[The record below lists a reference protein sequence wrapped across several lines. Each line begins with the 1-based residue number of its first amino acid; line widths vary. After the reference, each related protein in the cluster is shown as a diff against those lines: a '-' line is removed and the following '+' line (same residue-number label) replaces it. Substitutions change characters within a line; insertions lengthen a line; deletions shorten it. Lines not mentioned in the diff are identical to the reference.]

1 MKQFLFKILLFSA
14 PVFIVGSILFLLAD
28 GYSDPFYIRFT
39 TRQQSSLILGTSRA
53 AQGVQPQVLNA
64 VLGRH
69 DLFNYSFTRGNSPYG
84 PIYLNSI
91 KKKLNPH
98 AKNGIFIITVD
109 AWSLASDVKNPN
121 DSKVFEEVTSV
132 LAATK
137 YVNTNPNISYLVSA
151 YDQQYIK
158 LLWKN
163 KYVLGNKNMFL
174 HDDGWL
180 ELTVDMDPEIIR
192 EGTKSKALDYKT
204 NVLPFYK
211 YSALRYQYLIETVQ
225 YLKQFGQVYL
235 VRLPIDPQMMAID
248 NALVPDLD
256 MLTQQISSRCHVPY
270 LNLTPQN
277 EQWQY
282 IDGNHL
288 YKDSGKEV
296 SREIAEWILK
306 QQPQS

>member
-1 MKQFLFKILLFSA
+1 MKQFLFKTLLFSA
-14 PVFIVGSILFLLAD
+14 PVFIVGGILFLLAD

-39 TRQQSSLILGTSRA
+39 TPPQSSLILGTSRA
-53 AQGVQPQVLNA
+53 AQGVQPQVINA

-91 KKKLNPH
+91 KKKLNPDT
-98 AKNGIFIITVD
+98 KNGIFIITVD
-109 AWSLASDVKNPN
+109 AFSLASDAKNPN
-121 DSKVFEEVTSV
+121 DISSFEEESSI

-137 YVNTNPNISYLVSA
+137 YVNTNPNISYLISA

-163 KYVLGNKNMFL
+163 KYVLGNKNMLL
-174 HDDGWL
+174 HNDGWL
-180 ELTVDMDPEIIR
+180 ELTVDMNAEIIR
-192 EGTKSKALDYKT
+192 EGTKSKALDYKL

-211 YSALRYQYLIETVQ
+211 YSSLRYQYLIETVQ
-225 YLKQFGQVYL
+225 YLKRFGKVYL

-256 MLTQQISSRCHVPY
+256 KLAQQISNKYNVPY

-277 EQWQY
+277 GQWQY

-288 YKDSGKEV
+288 YKDSGKAV
-296 SREIAEWILK
+296 SKEIAEWILK
-306 QQPQS
+306 QQTQS